1 METLARQSRHKTEQH
16 ATDVN
21 GSPEIPHDYIQE
33 HMQEHIDEQEYAR
46 EYVFNLYQRIITHV
60 AESNRETDKRINQ
73 INKRMNEGFRRVDV
87 LTEHI
92 IDLLMGMKSETKN

>member
-1 METLARQSRHKTEQH
+1 METSAKQFTHTTQH

-46 EYVFNLYQRIITHV
+46 EYVFNMYQRIV
-60 AESNRETDKRINQ
+60 NQMDESNSETDKRIKQ
-73 INKRMNEGFRRVDV
+73 VNKRLNEGFRRVDV
-87 LTEHI
+87 LAEHI
-92 IDLLMGMKSETKN
+92 IDLIIEMKSETKN